1 MGTFQSKSGEQLN
14 TCWSFISSEYEVEN
28 RLSWITKIE
37 PELMMEVSLVLSVRQ
52 LHDGQN
58 HLLSESKISGF
69 RHLEKEELMLGDN
82 GIVRMSN
89 FSSLAEKQK
98 HWLKEAL
105 ILMVF
110 EIKSLA
116 STEVLFS
123 SSMTKCSISAVSCW
137 EFLIDPKCYVNVKVE
152 EADLDQHKSSSLINI
167 YYNIALSDLQ
177 GLPDKTT
184 SKTISNKLLLFQRFL
199 SNTVYTAKCISSRA

>member
-1 MGTFQSKSGEQLN
+1 
-14 TCWSFISSEYEVEN
+14 
-28 RLSWITKIE
+28 
-37 PELMMEVSLVLSVRQ
+37 MEVSLVLSVRQ

-98 HWLKEAL
+98 HWVHETL

-110 EIKSLA
+110 EIKSSHWLPLKCLIRIYQCR
-116 STEVLFS
+116 STGVFLLHVLVLLPFAMNYLDFRQIVWNFWGKFWGRFLEYLHNVVKQFELKFKFKWILIFSHAVFFLLFVVLF
-123 SSMTKCSISAVSCW
+123 
-137 EFLIDPKCYVNVKVE
+137 
-152 EADLDQHKSSSLINI
+152 INHWI
-167 YYNIALSDLQ
+167 
-177 GLPDKTT
+177 
-184 SKTISNKLLLFQRFL
+184 
-199 SNTVYTAKCISSRA
+199 

>member
-1 MGTFQSKSGEQLN
+1 M
-14 TCWSFISSEYEVEN
+14 
-28 RLSWITKIE
+28 
-37 PELMMEVSLVLSVRQ
+37 
-52 LHDGQN
+52 
-58 HLLSESKISGF
+58 
-69 RHLEKEELMLGDN
+69 EKEELMFGDN

-98 HWLKEAL
+98 HWLHETL

-116 STEVLFS
+116 ATEVPFS
-123 SSMTKCSISAVSCW
+123 SSMTNCSTSAASCW
-137 EFLIDPKCYVNVKVE
+137 EFLLDPKCYVNLKVKQ
-152 EADLDQHKSSSLINI
+152 ADLDQHKSSSLINI
-167 YYNIALSDLQ
+167 YYNIPLSDLQ

-184 SKTISNKLLLFQRFL
+184 SKTSYNKLLLFWRFL

>member
-1 MGTFQSKSGEQLN
+1 M
-14 TCWSFISSEYEVEN
+14 EN

-69 RHLEKEELMLGDN
+69 KSLEKEELILGDN
-82 GIVRMSN
+82 IVTISN

-98 HWLKEAL
+98 HWLHETL

-116 STEVLFS
+116 ATEVPFS
-123 SSMTKCSISAVSCW
+123 SSMTNCSTSAASC
-137 EFLIDPKCYVNVKVE
+137 
-152 EADLDQHKSSSLINI
+152 
-167 YYNIALSDLQ
+167 
-177 GLPDKTT
+177 
-184 SKTISNKLLLFQRFL
+184 
-199 SNTVYTAKCISSRA
+199 